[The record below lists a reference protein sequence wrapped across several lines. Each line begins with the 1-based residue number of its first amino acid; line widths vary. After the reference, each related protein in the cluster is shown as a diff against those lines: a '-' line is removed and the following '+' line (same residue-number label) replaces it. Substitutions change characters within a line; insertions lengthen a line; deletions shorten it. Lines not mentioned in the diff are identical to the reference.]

1 MIFYFIENVL
11 FLVYFVIY
19 SLEIFLID
27 CLVRAF
33 YYILNVEYKFLNI
46 CDLKSWIKNLLE

>member
-11 FLVYFVIY
+11 FLIYFVIH

-27 CLVRAF
+27 SRVRAF
-33 YYILNVEYKFLNI
+33 YYTLNVECKFLNI
-46 CDLKSWIKNLLE
+46 CDLKS